1 MFMNSLESQK
11 NRDGWLEAKQIY
23 SVTLYECGIFQCHE
37 LLANESISFYGRS
50 EIYAI
55 CSTGI

>member
-1 MFMNSLESQK
+1 MFMNSLDSQK

-23 SVTLYECGIFQCHE
+23 SVTLYECGIFKCHE
-37 LLANESISFYGRS
+37 LLANESISFS